1 MNNFIEVLIAIA
13 TILISI
19 SSLKNKD
26 SESNS
31 YSLIGLVLLDIVI
44 VYNLFN

>member
-13 TILISI
+13 TLLIAI
-19 SSLKNKD
+19 SSLKNKN

-31 YSLIGLVLLDIVI
+31 YSLIGLALLDIVV